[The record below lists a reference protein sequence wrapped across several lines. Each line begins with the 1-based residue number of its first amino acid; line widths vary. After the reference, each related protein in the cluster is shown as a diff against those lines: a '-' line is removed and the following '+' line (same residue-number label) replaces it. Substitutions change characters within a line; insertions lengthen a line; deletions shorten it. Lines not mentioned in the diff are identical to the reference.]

1 MHGRTP
7 HPPPSLLVAVGCM
20 QSKKADEL
28 VAGPSGMTAS
38 SSTRSAAG
46 RASDTES
53 STDSLGRL
61 LPGSNIAA
69 DLRAGPTTPPRNSR
83 LSVKYQSKEM
93 SGSSLLRASSGRS
106 SSRPSHHGHRIGTHT
121 RHGLM
126 PGQRGFT
133 TAKINQDRGVV
144 CWPFNGSFNQ
154 ALLCVFDGHGS
165 KGEKAS
171 EFCMHHIPAFLEN
184 DEGRLSLRRD
194 PIEALR
200 RACVKTDESL
210 FASEL
215 GKTAMTCGTTS
226 TVLYLNGAD
235 CWTACAGDSRA
246 VLGRRV
252 GGQII
257 AQVRRAQ
264 MASVI

>member
-1 MHGRTP
+1 
-7 HPPPSLLVAVGCM
+7 M

-28 VAGPSGMTAS
+28 VAGPNSGMTAS

-53 STDSLGRL
+53 LTDSLGRL
-61 LPGSNIAA
+61 LPGSKSAA
-69 DLRAGPTTPPRNSR
+69 DLRAGPTTPPRNPR

-93 SGSSLLRASSGRS
+93 SGSSLLRTSSGRS
-106 SSRPSHHGHRIGTHT
+106 SSRPSHHGNLIGTHT

-184 DEGRLSLRRD
+184 DEGRQSLRTD

-200 RACVKTDESL
+200 RACIHTDESL

-215 GKTAMTCGTTS
+215 GRTAMTCGTTS

-257 AQVRRAQ
+257 AQVRRADDL
-264 MASVI
+264 

>member
-1 MHGRTP
+1 MEEI
-7 HPPPSLLVAVGCM
+7 
-20 QSKKADEL
+20 KNK
-28 VAGPSGMTAS
+28 
-38 SSTRSAAG
+38 
-46 RASDTES
+46 RASVIYQAKETPD
-53 STDSLGRL
+53 R
-61 LPGSNIAA
+61 GSPMI
-69 DLRAGPTTPPRNSR
+69 R
-83 LSVKYQSKEM
+83 
-93 SGSSLLRASSGRS
+93 RS
-106 SSRPSHHGHRIGTHT
+106 SAPFDKAHIGTKT
-121 RHGLM
+121 RHGIM
-126 PGQRGFT
+126 PGPRGLAN
-133 TAKINQDRGVV
+133 AKINQDRGVV
-144 CWPFNGSFNQ
+144 CWPFHGSLNE

-184 DEGRLSLRRD
+184 DEGRLSLRSD

-200 RACVKTDESL
+200 RACVKADESL

-257 AQVRRAQ
+257 AMVRRSL